1 LEKARMLGELI
12 VSNKMEISR
21 KISDSL
27 NDHYKKF
34 LTRNKADLEEI
45 MDWQADLIEITGQ
58 ALIAFDAEAVWE
70 GLNKWSEK
78 TGQTAVDHGLA
89 IDELLSM
96 NKIYRKVIWDFIQEN
111 IDKPMMKIETVLR
124 INEII
129 DSLLDQTAYVY
140 SVTFVHYHKK
150 TIRLAKDTMLEV
162 STPVVSLSDDIA
174 ILPLVGDLDTH
185 RAKILM
191 QTALERCGELGN
203 SELIVDVSGVPIV
216 DTMVANEFFILAK
229 SLKLIGVQPVFTGLR
244 PEIAHAVVS
253 LGIDFKEI
261 KILGSLKQAL
271 AQRV

>member
-1 LEKARMLGELI
+1 LEKAMLLGELI
-12 VSNKMEISR
+12 VKNKMGISA

-27 NDHYKKF
+27 NGNYKQF
-34 LTRNKADLEEI
+34 LEENGFDLEKI
-45 MDWQADLIEITGQ
+45 MDRRTELIEMTGK
-58 ALIAFDAEAVWE
+58 ALIAYDADAVWE
-70 GLNKWSEK
+70 ELNSWARK
-78 TGQTAVDHGLA
+78 TGQTAVDNGIA
-89 IDELLSM
+89 IDELLNM
-96 NKIYRKVIWDFIQEN
+96 NKIYRKEIWIFIQEN
-111 IDKPMMKIETVLR
+111 MDKPMMEIETVLK

-129 DSLLDQTAYVY
+129 DSLLDQTAYIY
-140 SVTFVHYHKK
+140 SSTFVEYHKK
-150 TIRLAKDTMLEV
+150 TIRLARDTMLEV
-162 STPVVSLSDDIA
+162 STPVVSLSDEIA
-174 ILPLVGDLDTH
+174 ILPLVGDLDTN

-229 SLKLIGVQPVFTGLR
+229 SLKLIGVQPVITGLR

-253 LGIDFKEI
+253 LGIEFKEI

>member
-1 LEKARMLGELI
+1 MEKAKVLGELI
-12 VSNKMEISR
+12 VTNKMEIAE
-21 KISDSL
+21 KISKSL
-27 NDHYKKF
+27 NDDYKQF
-34 LTRNKADLEEI
+34 LKRNNFNKPEL
-45 MDWQADLIEITGQ
+45 MDWRANLIEMTGR
-58 ALIAFDAEAVWE
+58 ALIAFEAEAVWDE
-70 GLNKWSEK
+70 LNTWSQK
-78 TGQTAVDHGLA
+78 TGQTAVDYGIA
-89 IDELLSM
+89 IDDLLSM
-96 NKIYRKVIWDFIQEN
+96 NKVYRKEIWNFIQDN
-111 IDKPMMKIETVLR
+111 MDKPMMKIETLLR

-140 SVTFVHYHKK
+140 SVTFVDYHKK

-216 DTMVANEFFILAK
+216 DTMVANEFFVLAK
-229 SLKLIGVQPVFTGLR
+229 SLKLIGVQPIFTGLR

-271 AQRV
+271 APRI